1 MNSNNI
7 LEVVIT
13 YPGKV
18 EPGRTVSEFMHLYRK
33 SSVRADAHDL
43 MEHTVGVSVPD
54 YLEFM
59 ESITRAEAVMT
70 ADRDAYM
77 VVTYRLDGEEVDA
90 VIERV
95 PEDCD
100 GLIDPYVVKTD
111 PGEDEN
117 IYSISDWISN
127 LVVSLI
133 KKEV

>member
-18 EPGRTVSEFMHLYRK
+18 EPGRTVSEFVHLYHK

-43 MEHTVGVSVPD
+43 MEHTGGVSVPD

-59 ESITRAEAVMT
+59 ESITRAEAVMS

-77 VVTYRLDGEEVDA
+77 IVTYRLDGEEVYA

-95 PEDCD
+95 PEDCE
-100 GLIDPYVVKTD
+100 GLIDPYTVKTD
-111 PGEDEN
+111 HCEDEN
-117 IYSISDWISN
+117 KADIAAWISN
-127 LVVSLI
+127 LIVSLI